1 MLNRNPFQTVK
12 KTAVCCLLRI
22 EAPMPPFLCNEDE
35 CLALSERLVDGEENP
50 IAVIYLNKFD
60 EVQNTSG

>member
-1 MLNRNPFQTVK
+1 
-12 KTAVCCLLRI
+12 LLRI

-50 IAVIYLNKFD
+50 IAVIYINKFY
-60 EVQNTSG
+60 EVQNTSR